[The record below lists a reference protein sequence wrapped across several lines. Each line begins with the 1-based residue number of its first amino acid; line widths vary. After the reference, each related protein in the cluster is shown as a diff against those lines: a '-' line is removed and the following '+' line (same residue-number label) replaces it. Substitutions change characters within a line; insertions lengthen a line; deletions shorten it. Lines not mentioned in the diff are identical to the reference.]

1 MRRLIVLSVL
11 AAATL
16 TALPALASPTIRLVI
31 IHFVQGCHVWGTVD
45 SQPLGPTRTIVVA
58 RGARVQIRV
67 NCPMTFDLT
76 QVAGPRIAGGTG
88 RIYPGTVRAVT
99 FVRAGVYRFQA
110 VNVQSSSEL
119 GLQTMGADNVL
130 VLTVRVR

>member
-1 MRRLIVLSVL
+1 MRRLVLLCVL
-11 AAATL
+11 AVATL
-16 TALPALASPTIRLVI
+16 TAPPALAAPTIRLAI

-45 SQPLGPTRTIVVA
+45 SQPLGPTRTIVLT
-58 RGARVQIRV
+58 RGAQVQIRV

-88 RIYPGTVRAVT
+88 RIYPGTVRTVT
-99 FVRAGVYRFQA
+99 FARAGVYRFQA

-119 GLQTMGADNVL
+119 GLQTMGADNTL
-130 VLTVRVR
+130 VLTVRVK